1 MATAREENGEFC
13 ITASP
18 CDQDCWH
25 TDLVAEGA
33 GCQQLAFQRV
43 HVLALWGLTTLTNSM
58 CEKRDELPYNGLAAY
73 ADSSSSSHLKCTQT
87 LV

>member
-1 MATAREENGEFC
+1 
-13 ITASP
+13 
-18 CDQDCWH
+18 
-25 TDLVAEGA
+25 
-33 GCQQLAFQRV
+33 
-43 HVLALWGLTTLTNSM
+43 VLALWGLTTLTNSM